1 MKCPFCGSEAT
12 QVKDSRPSEDG
23 KVIRRRRECNDC
35 NRRFTT
41 FERFEVQQVIVVKR
55 DDRRELFDR
64 DKLVHSLMMAL
75 RKRPVDREQVYRLV
89 GEIEQDFIEEGKSEV
104 TSRDI
109 GDAVLPK
116 LKELDFVGFVWYASV
131 YNSFNNEQDFRKI
144 MLNES

>member
-116 LKELDFVGFVWYASV
+116 LKELDFVGFVRYASV